1 MRTTNNMIL
10 FWGGILSN
18 WAPTPYTHNGKR
30 YCCSE
35 QQFMESKAMYFGD
48 HRAADL
54 IMRSTDPKRIK
65 DLGRK
70 VRGYNDDAWSKV
82 REMYMRE
89 CVKAKFFGNEKAKA
103 FLMKQPETH
112 IFVEASPYD
121 KIWGI
126 GLSEDDPRAWDQAT
140 WRGQN
145 LLGKIITM
153 VYKELKNNG
162 NLFQDGINT

>member
-1 MRTTNNMIL
+1 MKTTNDMIL
-10 FWGGILSN
+10 FWSGLLSN
-18 WAPTPYTHNGKR
+18 WAHTPYIFHGKM
-30 YCCSE
+30 YSCSE
-35 QQFMESKAMYFGD
+35 QQYMESKAIYFKD
-48 HRAADL
+48 YRAADL
-54 IMRSTDPKRIK
+54 IMKTDDPKRIK

-70 VRGYNDDAWSKV
+70 VRGYMDHKWSKV

-89 CVKAKFFGNEKAKA
+89 CVRAKFFGNEKARR
-103 FLMKQPETH
+103 FLMNQPENH

-126 GLSEDDPRAWDQAT
+126 GLSENDPRAWNQAE

-145 LLGKIITM
+145 LLGKIITV

-162 NLFQDGINT
+162 NLFQDEHDS